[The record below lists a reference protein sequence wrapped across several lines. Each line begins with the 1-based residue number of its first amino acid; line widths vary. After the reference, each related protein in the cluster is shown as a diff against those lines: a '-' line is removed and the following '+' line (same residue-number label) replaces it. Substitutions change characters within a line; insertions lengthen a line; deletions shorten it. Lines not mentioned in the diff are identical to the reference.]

1 MLQPQAKTGKT
12 GNLRGSVN
20 DLEAELEKGLSMADA
35 LSRASLNKEI
45 LDLKVSFWLSRHP
58 LRTLTRGRA
67 SLRALSSAVAQRT

>member
-1 MLQPQAKTGKT
+1 MQGKS

-45 LDLKVSFWLSRHP
+45 LDLRVSFLCSD
-58 LRTLTRGRA
+58 
-67 SLRALSSAVAQRT
+67 SSHCYAQCACC